1 MESNDKNVSETLV
14 VVFILISLFF
24 GTLSRLINKKLQI
37 SESGQ
42 IFVCGLLLSMYF
54 GTNTYIGQAISK
66 MQKLSSQGVLNI
78 FLPILSFYSA
88 FTIDYT
94 TFRKQWKQ
102 VLGLGLPNTLV
113 NALIL
118 TLGIKII
125 YPDNTFYSWAYAF
138 ILGSIL
144 SATDGFSTVDLVKQK
159 GMSNKFQTLIKS
171 EALFNNAVS
180 YSLILLGINLHQ
192 NPDSTTMFSMV
203 VQFLTLNI
211 TAILFG
217 LLIGYITTTMIK
229 RIFNDYI

>member
-1 MESNDKNVSETLV
+1 
-14 VVFILISLFF
+14 
-24 GTLSRLINKKLQI
+24 
-37 SESGQ
+37 
-42 IFVCGLLLSMYF
+42 
-54 GTNTYIGQAISK
+54 

-144 SATDGFSTVDLVKQK
+144 SATDGFSTVDLVK
-159 GMSNKFQTLIKS
+159 
-171 EALFNNAVS
+171 
-180 YSLILLGINLHQ
+180 
-192 NPDSTTMFSMV
+192 
-203 VQFLTLNI
+203 
-211 TAILFG
+211 
-217 LLIGYITTTMIK
+217 
-229 RIFNDYI
+229 